1 MPPSSNRV
9 AETFGTPVSP
19 PVSVSLDST
28 EILLIVFAIGVML
41 LLATIFLLGVWF
53 FINRL
58 KREQDRVVRLEERS
72 PQEPGTGSKPDAVP
86 AGRGFTP
93 QAELNPRD
101 D

>member
-19 PVSVSLDST
+19 PVSVSLSSQET
-28 EILLIVFAIGVML
+28 LLIAFAIGVML

-58 KREQDRVVRLEERS
+58 KREQERVSRIEQRS
-72 PQEPGTGSKPDAVP
+72 PQEPGTGSKPDTP
-86 AGRGFTP
+86 LPGRGFTP